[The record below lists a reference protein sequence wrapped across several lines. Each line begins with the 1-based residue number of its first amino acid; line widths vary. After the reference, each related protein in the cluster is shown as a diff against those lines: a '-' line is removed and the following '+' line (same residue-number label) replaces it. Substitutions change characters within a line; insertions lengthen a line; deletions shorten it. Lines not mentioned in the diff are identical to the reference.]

1 MDVWNLVAERKIQEA
16 MSEGAFDHLD
26 GAGQPISLEENPYE
40 APGTRMAHRLLR
52 NNGFAPPWIEEARD
66 IDAEVRRLYAE
77 RTRLDAGE
85 FRRRAAALNR
95 RIEIYNLRTPVS
107 STHRRKL

>member
-16 MSEGAFDHLD
+16 MNDGAFDRLD

-40 APGTRMAHRLLR
+40 DAGQRMAHRILR
-52 NNGFAPPWIEEARD
+52 NNGFAPAWIEEARD
-66 IDAEVRRLYAE
+66 IDTDARRLYAE
-77 RTRLDAGE
+77 RARLQPDE
-85 FRRRAAALNR
+85 FHRRAAALNR

-107 STHRRKL
+107 STHRRKI